1 MSGYLAIAGPIL
13 LGLIVLWAV
22 VAFNRL
28 VRDRNL
34 MEEAWSGIDVQ
45 LKRRHDLVP
54 SIVEVVQSYSAHE
67 RGLLEQVT
75 RARSESRRADDIK
88 QREATENVLSER
100 LKTLFAVAEDYPDLK
115 ADSSYL
121 ALQRQLVEVEDQI
134 QMARRYYNG
143 RVRNYDIRVESFP
156 GNIAASLF
164 GFRRAEFFQIETA
177 TERRAPEL
185 EM

>member
-67 RGLLEQVT
+67 RGL
-75 RARSESRRADDIK
+75 
-88 QREATENVLSER
+88 
-100 LKTLFAVAEDYPDLK
+100 
-115 ADSSYL
+115 
-121 ALQRQLVEVEDQI
+121 
-134 QMARRYYNG
+134 
-143 RVRNYDIRVESFP
+143 
-156 GNIAASLF
+156 
-164 GFRRAEFFQIETA
+164 
-177 TERRAPEL
+177 
-185 EM
+185 